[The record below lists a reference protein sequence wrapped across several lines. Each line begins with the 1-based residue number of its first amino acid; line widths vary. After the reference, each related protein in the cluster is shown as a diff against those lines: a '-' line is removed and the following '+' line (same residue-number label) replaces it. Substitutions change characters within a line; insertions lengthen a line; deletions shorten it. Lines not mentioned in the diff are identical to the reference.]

1 MHNTYTRWTNED
13 EKLVMEQINDNQ
25 LNYGA
30 VAAMVGRSES
40 AIGNK
45 VADLRESG
53 FYIKPAN
60 NRPVKVPVVLKLKA
74 IYFSAIY
81 F

>member
-1 MHNTYTRWTNED
+1 MHNTYTRWTDED
-13 EKLVMEQINDNQ
+13 EKLVMEQINVNQ
-25 LNYGA
+25 LNYDAVGA
-30 VAAMVGRSES
+30 MLGRSKS
-40 AIGNK
+40 SIGNK

-60 NRPVKVPVVLKLKA
+60 NRPVRVPVVLKLKA